1 MLTSDWTLSPSDRCV
16 IGCWTYLLK
25 GWIRNENV
33 QVKNVVDIFIIS
45 EMNRNVRYIEKKK

>member
-33 QVKNVVDIFIIS
+33 QVKNVVDIFMIS
-45 EMNRNVRYIEKKK
+45 EMNRNVRYIGKKK